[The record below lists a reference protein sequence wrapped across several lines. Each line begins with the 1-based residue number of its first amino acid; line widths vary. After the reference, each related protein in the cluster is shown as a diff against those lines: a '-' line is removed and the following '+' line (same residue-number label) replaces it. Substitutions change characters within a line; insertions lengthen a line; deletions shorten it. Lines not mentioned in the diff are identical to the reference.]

1 MPAAKPRTT
10 NSRTSANARTTKPR
24 PVKPKQFVDASGD
37 FLAFME
43 DVKRRDTKPFTIGD
57 KTFHLRGPALLSDE
71 EVEGL
76 NTDPSVIGKA
86 RAVIDDYDGFA
97 AAGGTA
103 MMLMTYWD
111 SVFDAEALGEGP
123 ASSSS

>member
-1 MPAAKPRTT
+1 MTSPKPR
-10 NSRTSANARTTKPR
+10 
-24 PVKPKQFVDASGD
+24 KPKQYTDASGD

-43 DVKRRDTKPFTIGD
+43 DVKRRDTKPFQLGD
-57 KTFHLRGPALLSDE
+57 QTFHLRGPALLSDA
-71 EVEGL
+71 EVESL
-76 NTDPSVIGKA
+76 NGTDTGVIDKA

-103 MMLMTYWD
+103 MLLMSYYD
-111 SVFDAEALGEGP
+111 RVFDSDAEGEGP